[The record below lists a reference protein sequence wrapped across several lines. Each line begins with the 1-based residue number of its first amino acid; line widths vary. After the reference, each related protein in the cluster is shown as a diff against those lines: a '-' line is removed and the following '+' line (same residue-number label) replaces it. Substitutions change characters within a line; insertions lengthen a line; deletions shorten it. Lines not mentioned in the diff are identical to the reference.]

1 MKWALELHGGNAYK
15 RDIGKFIC
23 GSADF
28 AVWFRVGVSVM
39 VSPKG
44 GAGLGVEV
52 NTGIAIGCD
61 GQGHPFIFPTID
73 VGFGV
78 AMGAIKP
85 IASCGKPDL
94 DGKPDL
100 HCIGKDIGV
109 DVFANFVG
117 DLDGQYQSS
126 AWGRMLGW
134 GLGAD
139 FNFDNVGFGT
149 SPTRFDVV
157 RCIHVVIGTCYI
169 SVAVTCTTARAVNSA
184 CKP

>member
-78 AMGAIKP
+78 AMGAIRP
-85 IASCGKPDL
+85 GPD
-94 DGKPDL
+94 
-100 HCIGKDIGV
+100 IGRDVGV

-157 RCIHVVIGTCYI
+157 R
-169 SVAVTCTTARAVNSA
+169 
-184 CKP
+184 